1 MFSIL
6 AIVNSTNQTEEM
18 TNDIENHMVLPQAES
33 VAEPDED
40 EAYEILRQQEIDDAR
55 AALLERNIRRHTKDG
70 RSADWIQSYK
80 RGFIDRYETG
90 MRRSNEIIRKGKTS
104 RKARTGR

>member
-1 MFSIL
+1 MS
-6 AIVNSTNQTEEM
+6 
-18 TNDIENHMVLPQAES
+18 NDIENHMVLPQAES

-40 EAYEILRQQEIDDAR
+40 EAYEIIRQQEIDDAR

-80 RGFIDRYETG
+80 RGFIDRYEAG
-90 MRRSNEIIRKGKTS
+90 MRRSNERRNKPK
-104 RKARTGR
+104 R